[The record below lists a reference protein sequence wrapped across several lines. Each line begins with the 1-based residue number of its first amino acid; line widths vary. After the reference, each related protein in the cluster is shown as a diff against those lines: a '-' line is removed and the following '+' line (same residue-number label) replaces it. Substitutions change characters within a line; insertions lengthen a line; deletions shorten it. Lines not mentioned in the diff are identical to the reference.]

1 MLQIFNTSIRA
12 EILKQNL
19 ELSVY
24 YSLYAPALDFIV
36 QNYAVS
42 ANDVQLHEFLAQC
55 KDKKNSSLLL
65 LTILHSFRPEFISSK
80 VIEMVSILADTNN
93 EGITLGCLF
102 RQLGN
107 IVSLFPPPVEQRVL
121 LFNEAWKT
129 ISTITN
135 VKDYISCIEL
145 WSQYIASNF
154 DITTL
159 NTFFYDI
166 LTRVT
171 PKRAFEKYYNE
182 LQGIMDKV
190 VSNVTD
196 FHGLMNMVCIYW
208 YLHNKLL

>member
-1 MLQIFNTSIRA
+1 M
-12 EILKQNL
+12 KQNI

-24 YSLYAPALDFIV
+24 FSLYAPALDFIV
-36 QNYAVS
+36 QNYA
-42 ANDVQLHEFLAQC
+42 ACATDVQLEEFLTQC

-65 LTILHSFRPEFISSK
+65 LTILHSFRPEFISLRS
-80 VIEMVSILADTNN
+80 IEMVSILADTNN
-93 EGITLGCLF
+93 EGITKGSLF

-135 VKDYISCIEL
+135 VGDYMSCVEL

-159 NTFFYDI
+159 NTFFGDVLSRI
-166 LTRVT
+166 VQ
-171 PKRAFEKYYNE
+171 KRAFERYYNE
-182 LQGIMDKV
+182 LQGLMDKV

-196 FHGLMNMVCIYW
+196 FHGLLSMVSDSMCNIFWDLRIFSNAAY
-208 YLHNKLL
+208 YIR